1 MQLNVLEFSL
11 VVIQREDIADSNQ
24 SRIKNE

>member
-11 VVIQREDIADSNQ
+11 VVIQREDIADPNQ